1 MKPTHLPDTMV
12 PEPVLAIYHHSKRQF
27 ISALKAAVFAE
38 AQFEV
43 IPEIIDIFGDD
54 YAIKFLE
61 IFSGR
66 VISVPAI
73 RDIVK
78 KLKEVSI
85 WTALESARRGK
96 RDHEQA
102 VAILATKFK
111 IRKSQV
117 RTIHEAMCSLMESLA
132 MEVRPASGEEEDD

>member
-1 MKPTHLPDTMV
+1 MKPKHLPDAMV
-12 PEPVLAIYHHSKRQF
+12 PEPVLAIYHRNKRQF
-27 ISALKAAVFAE
+27 VSALKAAVFAE

-54 YAIKFLE
+54 QAVKFLE

-78 KLKEVSI
+78 KLREVSI
-85 WTALESARRGK
+85 WVALESAKQGN

-111 IRKSQV
+111 MRKTQIRTV
-117 RTIHEAMCSLMESLA
+117 YEAMCSLMQSLA
-132 MEVRPASGEEEDD
+132 MEVRPGNGA